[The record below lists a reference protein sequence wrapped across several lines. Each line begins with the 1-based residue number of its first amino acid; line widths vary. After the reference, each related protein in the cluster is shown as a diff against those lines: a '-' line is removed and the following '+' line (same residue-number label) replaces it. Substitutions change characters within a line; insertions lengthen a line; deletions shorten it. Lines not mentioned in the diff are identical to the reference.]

1 MAINPGDILFTR
13 SGRPAL
19 VTGRDANSAEVALQD
34 DLKEV
39 QNAAPFGIKNGLDR
53 RQRDEFESNRFAS
66 LSEDK
71 RQEILALRERIRDL
85 REKNSDQKVIH
96 YLENELQHL
105 VIREGIT
112 PSDYMVSER
121 TLVKG

>member
-1 MAINPGDILFTR
+1 MGINPGDILFTR
-13 SGRPAL
+13 AGRPAL
-19 VTGRDANSAEVALQD
+19 VTARDAGSAEVSLQEN
-34 DLKEV
+34 LKDV
-39 QNAAPFGIKNGLDR
+39 QRATPFGIKNGLDR
-53 RQRDEFESNRFAS
+53 RQRDEFETNRFAS
-66 LSEDK
+66 LSDDK
-71 RQEILALRERIRDL
+71 RQEILMLRDRIRDL
-85 REKNSDQKVIH
+85 REKNSDPKVVH